1 MRLRVAERGLLILL
15 LFLVILPNLMP
26 AHAQTV
32 PSPGFYTPSIIPPRS
47 PPIHLP
53 TIGQA
58 PQMFPVSGTKHVLVV
73 AVTFSDVPP
82 TLSIDQIKE
91 NWMDTVEQYYHELSF
106 GKLTIQSDIFGWYK
120 LPYAEEHYGRDC
132 RSINDADCSGV
143 NQSWHIAADAVPLL
157 KNITFSNYDYV
168 VFIHSG
174 RGQETS
180 GVSDDIWSVTYFGS
194 SVKTSSETLTTFS
207 IVPELEAPP
216 YVPYGDWCVEL
227 AHQLGVPDL
236 FNTSTGPY
244 AGSTTLGMWELMDK
258 GSWNAEG
265 WKPAHMTAWPK
276 IQLGF
281 ISGQMLAIAPTGEN
295 TYTID
300 PTEIPSNNKHAVKI
314 FLNNTN
320 QNQYYLVEVRALIGF
335 DSVLPANG
343 ILITYVDETLA
354 TNKVHIMDGHPNEP
368 DLTDATW
375 DVGQTFTDAPNGVAI
390 KVVAKLG
397 NSYQIIVSRGS
408 VSALANAAPSVTSN
422 NSTATDQIMITGVN
436 LTVEIAKTP
445 SAQEE
450 GLSGRST
457 LPIDH
462 GMLFVF
468 DHQDYWTFWMIDMK
482 FPLDIIWFNSAHQVV
497 FFIQNLPPCTPDNC
511 PTYTPDAA
519 AMNVLEV
526 NAGFVAT
533 HHITLG
539 TTFTFIAPSTG
550 QKIQGDNRITLSTL
564 PSKVRYSLF
573 YALES
578 SPD

>member
-1 MRLRVAERGLLILL
+1 MLAERGLLILL
-15 LFLVILPNLMP
+15 LFLVILPNLP
-26 AHAQTV
+26 AHAQIV
-32 PSPGFYTPSIIPPRS
+32 PSPAFYAPSIIPPRY
-47 PPIHLP
+47 PPMSIP
-53 TIGQA
+53 TVGRA

-73 AVTFSDVPP
+73 AVAFSDVHP
-82 TLSIDQIKE
+82 TLSINQIKSAWTE
-91 NWMDTVEQYYHELSF
+91 TVEAYYHELSF
-106 GKLTIQSDIFGWYK
+106 GKITIQSDIFGWYK

-168 VFIHSG
+168 AFIHSG

-180 GVSDDIWSVTYFGS
+180 GVNDDIWSVTYFGAT
-194 SVKTSSETLTTFS
+194 VKTNSTTLTTFS
-207 IVPELEAPP
+207 IIPELEAPP

-258 GSWNAEG
+258 GSWNGEG

-281 ISGQMLAIAPTGEN
+281 ISGQTLTIASTGEN

-300 PTEIPSNNKHAVKI
+300 PTEIASNKTHAVKI

-320 QNQYYLVEVRALIGF
+320 QNEYYLVEVRALIGF
-335 DSVLPANG
+335 DSVLPSSG
-343 ILITYVDETLA
+343 ILITYVDETLVN
-354 TNKVHIMDGHPNEP
+354 NKVHILDGHPNEP

-375 DVGQTFTDAPNGVAI
+375 DVGQTFTDASNGVSV

-397 NSYQIIVSRGS
+397 NSYQITVTRGG
-408 VSALANAAPSVTSN
+408 SAPANAAPTASSN
-422 NSTATDQIMITGVN
+422 NSTATDQIMIGAVN
-436 LTVEIAKTP
+436 LTVEIAKTM
-445 SAQEE
+445 SAQER
-450 GLSGRST
+450 GLSGRPS

-482 FPLDIIWFNSAHQVV
+482 FPLDIIWFNSAHEVV
-497 FFIQNLPPCTPDNC
+497 YFVQNLPPCTPDNC
-511 PTYTPDAA
+511 PDYTPDTA
-519 AMNVLEV
+519 AMYVLEV
-526 NAGFVAT
+526 NAGFVAA

-539 TTFTFIAPSTG
+539 TNFTFTAPSTG
-550 QKIQGDNRITLSTL
+550 QQNQSDNRIT
-564 PSKVRYSLF
+564 PSSMRSKERHLLF
-573 YALES
+573 HAAQFK
-578 SPD
+578 PA

>member
-1 MRLRVAERGLLILL
+1 
-15 LFLVILPNLMP
+15 
-26 AHAQTV
+26 
-32 PSPGFYTPSIIPPRS
+32 
-47 PPIHLP
+47 
-53 TIGQA
+53 
-58 PQMFPVSGTKHVLVV
+58 
-73 AVTFSDVPP
+73 
-82 TLSIDQIKE
+82 
-91 NWMDTVEQYYHELSF
+91 
-106 GKLTIQSDIFGWYK
+106 
-120 LPYAEEHYGRDC
+120 
-132 RSINDADCSGV
+132 
-143 NQSWHIAADAVPLL
+143 VPLL
-157 KNITFSNYDYV
+157 ENITFSNYDYV

-180 GVSDDIWSVTYFGS
+180 GVSDDVWSVTYFGS

-281 ISGQMLAIAPTGEN
+281 ISGRMLAIAPTGEN

-300 PTEIPSNNKHAVKI
+300 PTEIPSNNTHAVKI

-320 QNQYYLVEVRALIGF
+320 QNQYYLVEVRDLIGF
-335 DSVLPANG
+335 DSVLPASG
-343 ILITYVDETLA
+343 ILITYVDETLT

-375 DVGQTFTDAPNGVAI
+375 DVDQTFTDAPNGVSI

-397 NSYQIIVSRGS
+397 SSYQIIVNRGS
-408 VSALANAAPSVTSN
+408 VSTLANAAPSVAS
-422 NSTATDQIMITGVN
+422 NSTATNQIMIAGVN
-436 LTVEIAKTP
+436 LTVEIAKTLT
-445 SAQEE
+445 AQEE
-450 GLSGRST
+450 GLSDRSS

-462 GMLFVF
+462 GMLFDF

-497 FFIQNLPPCTPDNC
+497 YFVQNLPPCTPDNC
-511 PTYTPDAA
+511 PTYTPDAT
-519 AMNVLEV
+519 AMYVLEV

-539 TTFTFIAPSTG
+539 TAFTFITPSTG
-550 QKIQGDNRITLSTL
+550 QQNQSNNRVTLSSL
-564 PSKVRYSLF
+564 PSNKR
-573 YALES
+573 
-578 SPD
+578 P

>member
-1 MRLRVAERGLLILL
+1 MLVERGLLILL
-15 LFLVILPNLMP
+15 LFLVILPNLP
-26 AHAQTV
+26 AHAQIV
-32 PSPGFYTPSIIPPRS
+32 PSPAFYAPSIIPPRY
-47 PPIHLP
+47 PPMSIP
-53 TIGQA
+53 TVGHA
-58 PQMFPVSGTKHVLVV
+58 PQMFPVSGNKHVLVV
-73 AVTFSDVPP
+73 AVAFSDVPP
-82 TLSIDQIKE
+82 TLSINQIKSAWTE
-91 NWMDTVEQYYHELSF
+91 TVEAYYHELSL
-106 GKLTIQSDIFGWYK
+106 GKITLQSDIFGWYK

-168 VFIHSG
+168 AFIHSG

-180 GVSDDIWSVTYFGS
+180 GVNDDIWSVTYFGAT
-194 SVKTSSETLTTFS
+194 VKTNSTTLTSFS
-207 IVPELEAPP
+207 IIPELEAPP

-258 GSWNAEG
+258 GSWNGEG

-281 ISGQMLAIAPTGEN
+281 ISGQTLTIASTGEN

-300 PTEIPSNNKHAVKI
+300 PTEIASNKTHAVKI

-320 QNQYYLVEVRALIGF
+320 QNEYYLVEVRALLGF
-335 DSVLPANG
+335 DSVLPSSG
-343 ILITYVDETLA
+343 ILITYVDETLVN
-354 TNKVHIMDGHPNEP
+354 NKVHILDGHPNEP

-375 DVGQTFTDAPNGVAI
+375 DVGQIFTDAPNGVSV

-397 NSYQIIVSRGS
+397 NSYQITVTRGGS
-408 VSALANAAPSVTSN
+408 TPANAAPTVSSN
-422 NSTATDQIMITGVN
+422 NSTMTNQIVIAGVN
-436 LTVEIAKTP
+436 LTVEIAKTM
-445 SAQEE
+445 SAQER
-450 GLSGRST
+450 GLSGRPA

-462 GMLFVF
+462 GMLFDF

-497 FFIQNLPPCTPDNC
+497 YFAQNLPPCTPDNC
-511 PTYTPDAA
+511 PDYTPDSA
-519 AMNVLEV
+519 AMYVLEV
-526 NAGFVAT
+526 NAGFVAA

-539 TTFTFIAPSTG
+539 TYFTFKAPSTG
-550 QKIQGDNRITLSTL
+550 QQNQNDNRITLFPVS
-564 PSKVRYSLF
+564 SK
-573 YALES
+573 ES
-578 SPD
+578 HHFSML

>member
-1 MRLRVAERGLLILL
+1 MRLRLAERGLLIVL
-15 LFLVILPNLMP
+15 LFLLILPNIMP
-26 AHAQTV
+26 AHAQIV
-32 PSPGFYTPSIIPPRS
+32 PSPGFYAPSINPPRS
-47 PPIHLP
+47 TPMLIP
-53 TIGQA
+53 TIGKA
-58 PQMFPVSGTKHVLVV
+58 PQMFPVSGIKHVLVV
-73 AVTFSDVPP
+73 AVAFSDVPP

-91 NWMDTVEQYYHELSF
+91 NWVATVEAYYHELSF

-132 RSINDADCSGV
+132 RSINDVDCSGV
-143 NQSWHIAADAVPLL
+143 NQSWHIAVDAVPLL
-157 KNITFSNYDYV
+157 KNITFSDYDYV

-180 GVSDDIWSVTYFGS
+180 GVSDDVWSVTYFGS

-276 IQLGF
+276 IELGF

-300 PTEIPSNNKHAVKI
+300 PTEVPSNNTHAVKI

-320 QNQYYLVEVRALIGF
+320 QNQYYLVEVRDLIGF
-335 DSVLPANG
+335 DSVLPASG
-343 ILITYVDETLA
+343 ILITYVDETLT

-375 DVGQTFTDAPNGVAI
+375 DVGQTFTDAPNGVSI

-397 NSYQIIVSRGS
+397 NSYQITVSRGS

-422 NSTATDQIMITGVN
+422 NSTATDQIMISGVP
-436 LTVEIAKTP
+436 LTVEIAKTL

-450 GLSGRST
+450 GLSGRPS

-468 DHQDYWTFWMIDMK
+468 DHQDYWSFWMIDMK

-497 FFIQNLPPCTPDNC
+497 YFVQNLPPCTPDNC
-511 PTYTPDAA
+511 PYYTPDTA
-519 AMNVLEV
+519 AMYVLEV

-539 TTFTFIAPSTG
+539 TPFTFISAGTE
-550 QKIQGDNRITLSTL
+550 QQNEGDNRITSPSL
-564 PSKVRYSLF
+564 PSNGRSRLF
-573 YALES
+573 AALEFK
-578 SPD
+578 PA